1 MTHPKGDFQ
10 SFKGRSEVNKK
21 RKLIGLVIGILISSQ
36 GIANADFSD
45 EFAPSKWTYTETDT
59 SAYGPSATLTASTMT
74 ISSANYTTWTGPA
87 NKSTAVVTV
96 LASPAVTDQK
106 GMYSIVIP
114 QNTGIVTFDY
124 SFYTGDIDGSN
135 YDNPTYTING
145 IETEL
150 LTSPV
155 ASKSTGT
162 GSVTLNFT
170 GLSGTTF
177 EINQNCSDCI
187 WGGATTTITKFVAK
201 FNQFSNLNV
210 LSSEESP
217 TISSDATG
225 YTCKPGK
232 FSLLSKGINRV
243 TGSPTSIAYT
253 LIVGGVRVSTVS
265 SDNWSVMSRSSVAES
280 NNSVTGTASL
290 TSATWAFKGAADS
303 SARCEVVALQDG
315 VTSLSGSK

>member
-1 MTHPKGDFQ
+1 MGT
-10 SFKGRSEVNKK
+10 RN
-21 RKLIGLVIGILISSQ
+21 KLIGLVIGILISSQ
-36 GIANADFSD
+36 GVANADFSE
-45 EFAPSKWTYTETDT
+45 EFAPSKWTYSDVDT
-59 SAYGPSATLTASTMT
+59 SQYGPSGSISETTMTLT
-74 ISSANYTTWTGPA
+74 SADYPGGAGDADIENQAG
-87 NKSTAVVTV
+87 V
-96 LASPAVTDQK
+96 
-106 GMYSIVIP
+106 YSIVVPI
-114 QNTGIVTFDY
+114 NTGIVTFDY
-124 SFYTGDIDGSN
+124 SYYTGDVSN
-135 YDNPTYTING
+135 SSYDMATYTVNG
-145 IETEL
+145 AETNIVPTNIPSL
-150 LTSPV
+150 GS
-155 ASKSTGT
+155 SS
-162 GSVTLNFT
+162 GSVSINLT
-170 GLSGTTF
+170 GLAGTTF
-177 EINQNCSDCI
+177 SISQKCTDCVL
-187 WGGATTTITKFVAK
+187 GTATTTITKFVAK

-253 LIVGGVRVSTVS
+253 LIVGGVRVSSVS

>member
-1 MTHPKGDFQ
+1 M
-10 SFKGRSEVNKK
+10 NKK
-21 RKLIGLVIGILISSQ
+21 SKLIGLVIGILISSQ

-59 SAYGPSATLTASTMT
+59 SQYGPTNSLSASTMT
-74 ISSANYTTWTGPA
+74 LSSANYSNWSGPQFA
-87 NKSTAVVTV
+87 T
-96 LASPAVTDQK
+96 PIEDQA
-106 GMYSIVIP
+106 GIYSIVVP
-114 QNTGIVTFDY
+114 HGTGLVSFDY
-124 SFYTGDIDGSN
+124 SYYTGDVSN
-135 YDNPTYTING
+135 SSYDMATYTVNG
-145 IETEL
+145 VETNL
-150 LTSPV
+150 VPTNVQPLGTS
-155 ASKSTGT
+155 S
-162 GSVTLNFT
+162 GSLTLNFT
-170 GLSGTTF
+170 GLGGTTF
-177 EINQNCSDCI
+177 AINQKCNDCVL
-187 WGGATTTITKFVAK
+187 GAATTTITKFDVK
-201 FNQFSNLNV
+201 RFSNLNV

-290 TSATWAFKGAADS
+290 ASATWAVKGAADS

>member
-1 MTHPKGDFQ
+1 MAI
-10 SFKGRSEVNKK
+10 RNKV
-21 RKLIGLVIGILISSQ
+21 IGLVIAILISSQ
-36 GIANADFSD
+36 GVANADFSD

-59 SAYGPSATLTASTMT
+59 SAYGPSASQTASTMT
-74 ISSANYTTWTGPA
+74 ITSANYSTWVNTGGG
-87 NKSTAVVTV
+87 NVVTT
-96 LASPAVTDQK
+96 LASPAVQNQA
-106 GMYSIVIP
+106 GIYSIVIP
-114 QNTGIVTFDY
+114 NNTGIVTFDY
-124 SFYTGDIDGSN
+124 SYYTGDVSSSYFDMASYTVDGS
-135 YDNPTYTING
+135 
-145 IETEL
+145 ETAI
-150 LTSPV
+150 TSESLVPL
-155 ASKSTGT
+155 STTT
-162 GSVTLNFT
+162 GSVSVNLT
-170 GLSGTTF
+170 GQSGKTF
-177 EINQNCSDCI
+177 AINQKCNDCVL
-187 WGGATTTITKFVAK
+187 GSATTTITKFVVK

-217 TISSDATG
+217 TITSDATG

-253 LIVGGVRVSTVS
+253 LIVGGVRVSSVS

-290 TSATWAFKGAADS
+290 TSATWAVKGAADS

>member
-1 MTHPKGDFQ
+1 MAGSAGMGT
-10 SFKGRSEVNKK
+10 RNKV
-21 RKLIGLVIGILISSQ
+21 IGLVIGILISSQ

-45 EFAPSKWTYTETDT
+45 EFAPSKWTYSDVDT
-59 SAYGPSATLTASTMT
+59 SQYGPSGSISATTMTLT
-74 ISSANYTTWTGPA
+74 SANYPGFA
-87 NKSTAVVTV
+87 GDADIENQAGV
-96 LASPAVTDQK
+96 
-106 GMYSIVIP
+106 YSIVVP
-114 QNTGIVTFDY
+114 VNTGIVTFDY
-124 SFYTGDIDGSN
+124 SYYTGDVSNSSYDMPKYTVNGSETN
-135 YDNPTYTING
+135 LVPTNIPSLGSATASVSIN
-145 IETEL
+145 L
-150 LTSPV
+150 
-155 ASKSTGT
+155 
-162 GSVTLNFT
+162 T
-170 GLSGTTF
+170 GLAGTTF
-177 EINQNCSDCI
+177 SINQYCSDCVL
-187 WGGATTTITKFVAK
+187 GTATTTITNFVAK

-290 TSATWAFKGAADS
+290 TSATWAVKGAADS

>member
-1 MTHPKGDFQ
+1 MGT
-10 SFKGRSEVNKK
+10 RNKV
-21 RKLIGLVIGILISSQ
+21 IGLVIGILVSSQ
-36 GIANADFSD
+36 GVANADFSD

-59 SAYGPSATLTASTMT
+59 SQYGPTNSLTATTMT
-74 ISSANYTTWTGPA
+74 TSSANYSTWVTTAGET
-87 NKSTAVVTV
+87 VVTE
-96 LASPAVTDQK
+96 LASPAVQNQK
-106 GMYSIVIP
+106 GMYSILVP
-114 QNTGIVTFDY
+114 HGTGLVSFDY
-124 SFYTGDIDGSN
+124 SYYTADVSNSSYDIA
-135 YDNPTYTING
+135 TYTVNG
-145 IETEL
+145 VETNL
-150 LTSPV
+150 VPTNIASLGTS
-155 ASKSTGT
+155 S
-162 GSVTLNFT
+162 GSLSLNFT
-170 GLSGTTF
+170 GLGGTTF
-177 EINQNCSDCI
+177 AINQKCNDCVL
-187 WGGATTTITKFVAK
+187 GAATTTITKFDVK
-201 FNQFSNLNV
+201 RFSNLNV

-253 LIVGGVRVSTVS
+253 LIVGGVRVSSVS

-290 TSATWAFKGAADS
+290 TSATWTVKGAADS